1 MDSISDSEQRAMIEK
16 LLQDS
21 DFIDPLQ
28 LDPTDYN
35 NTLTSGGTMSSHPG
49 RIGAIRPSNTTVET
63 FLPDTPTTA
72 SFSGNPVST
81 LGFLCNQFLFS
92 SVEVSTTAIRRH
104 ATRTSR

>member
-1 MDSISDSEQRAMIEK
+1 MIEK

-21 DFIDPLQ
+21 DFVDPFQ

-35 NTLTSGGTMSSHPG
+35 NTITSGTVSTHAG

-72 SFSGNPVST
+72 TFSGNPVSLLWIWT
-81 LGFLCNQFLFS
+81 LVIIVFS
-92 SVEVSTTAIRRH
+92 FVRASAIAIRRNV
-104 ATRTSR
+104 TKINR